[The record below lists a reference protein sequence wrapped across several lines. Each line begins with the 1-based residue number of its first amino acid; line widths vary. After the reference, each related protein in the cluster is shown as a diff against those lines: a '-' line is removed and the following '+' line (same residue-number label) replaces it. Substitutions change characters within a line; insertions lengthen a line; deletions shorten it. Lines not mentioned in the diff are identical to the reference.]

1 MALSFIVL
9 EKRVKWTRCLFI
21 WFFKYHQQKYQNVS
35 PRTKA
40 EFSWLGLAAACSC
53 PAAILNRLWV
63 DRNHTS
69 RLTFIAILLVSLP
82 WALRF
87 SRSHCKRFLSFRP
100 WSTRGDHTKKSRHE
114 FECEESHSACSNT
127 LSSTDEGMCCFPF
140 SPCCFSFPC
149 DCVLIQM
156 LVTLVTYPGRDSNSL
171 RLQVIKE
178 YVIGLRLRGEKTP
191 THIFARTSL

>member
-9 EKRVKWTRCLFI
+9 EKKVKWTRWLLI

-40 EFSWLGLAAACSC
+40 EFFRLWLVAACSC
-53 PAAILNRLWV
+53 PTAILNWLWV
-63 DRNHTS
+63 DWNHTS
-69 RLTFIAILLVSLP
+69 RVTFIAFLLVSLH
-82 WALRF
+82 WDLRF

-114 FECEESHSACSNT
+114 FECEESHSACNNT
-127 LSSTDEGMCCFPF
+127 LSSTDKGMCCFSF
-140 SPCCFSFPC
+140 FFLLFFFPC
-149 DCVLIQM
+149 YCVFINM
-156 LVTLVTYPGRDSNSL
+156 LETLVIYPERDSNSL

-178 YVIGLRLRGEKTP
+178 YVIGFRLRGEKIP
-191 THIFARTSL
+191 HLC